1 MVLID
6 QALPFRGQ
14 LLDQGPFA
22 TDPSLASLFVF
33 FSVFGS
39 QGALTTFAFR
49 LGASR
54 RGVTRK
60 EILYLNAWGLSRT
73 FFKKFKVSC
82 FYPSA
87 VNALIAPQ
95 ILHAILSD
103 FELVLKVSLKTNLLK
118 GRGNILR
125 APRGVCKNYFR
136 VHKTYTTCLFYE

>member
-1 MVLID
+1 MFAQDDLIMVLID

-73 FFKKFKVSC
+73 FFKKFKKFFGEC
-82 FYPSA
+82 FSLPSPA
-87 VNALIAPQ
+87 SSLAKCAHFRKRGLI
-95 ILHAILSD
+95 ILVVFTTD
-103 FELVLKVSLKTNLLK
+103 
-118 GRGNILR
+118 
-125 APRGVCKNYFR
+125 CKNYFSPN
-136 VHKTYTTCLFYE
+136 